1 MARTVRSSVLLCV
14 ALALGPAAGRAAGPA
29 PAPPKAPYVRKDV
42 CPLECC
48 TNGPWTARVPL
59 QALRRASA
67 QSPAAFALQPGE
79 TFQALTGD
87 LQTLQ
92 LGFVMVLRPFQKQ
105 GKSFQP
111 GDIFY
116 ILSYQAWDY
125 LIWQRGQV
133 LGVPAFWG
141 TSGDPDRKTALLKAE
156 PVMVWWVQ
164 VRNGAGQT
172 GWLPLRLLRT
182 ADGMAVAE
190 EIDDMNDC
198 G

>member
-1 MARTVRSSVLLCV
+1 VCL
-14 ALALGPAAGRAAGPA
+14 ALAPAALLAAGAAP
-29 PAPPKAPYVRKDV
+29 PAPPKAPYLRKEV

-48 TNGPWTARVPL
+48 TFGSWTARAPL
-59 QALRRASA
+59 QTYQRAA
-67 QSPAAFALQPGE
+67 ANGPKAFALQPGE
-79 TFQALTGD
+79 SFRALTGD
-87 LQTLQ
+87 LHTLQ

-105 GKSFQP
+105 GKRFEP

-116 ILSYQAWDY
+116 IVSYQAWDH

-141 TSGDPDRKTALLKAE
+141 TSGDPDRETALLKAE

-172 GWLPLRLLRT
+172 GWLPLRLQRT
-182 ADGMAVAE
+182 EDGMTVAE
-190 EIDDMNDC
+190 DIDDMNDC

>member
-1 MARTVRSSVLLCV
+1 MRARLAALSLGLAGMAW
-14 ALALGPAAGRAAGPA
+14 AGGAAA
-29 PAPPKAPYVRKDV
+29 PAPPKPPYVRAAA

-48 TNGPWTARVPL
+48 AYGTWTARVPL
-59 QALRRASA
+59 QAYQRAA
-67 QSPAAFALQPGE
+67 GTAPKAFVIGAGE
-79 TFQALTGD
+79 TFLAEGGD
-87 LQTLQ
+87 LRTEQ

-105 GKSFQP
+105 GRRFEA

-141 TSGDPDRKTALLKAE
+141 TSGDPDRETALLKAE
-156 PVMVWWVQ
+156 PVMVWWVR
-164 VRNGAGQT
+164 VRNGAGQA

>member
-1 MARTVRSSVLLCV
+1 MRRPVPAGPLL
-14 ALALGPAAGRAAGPA
+14 AALGYAAAATAAGPVS
-29 PAPPKAPYVRKDV
+29 PAPPKAPFIRTAA

-48 TNGPWTARVPL
+48 AYGTWTARVPL
-59 QALRRASA
+59 QAYQRAA
-67 QSPAAFALQPGE
+67 RTAPKAFSIGTGE
-79 TFQALTGD
+79 TFQAEGGD
-87 LQTLQ
+87 LWTEQ

-105 GKSFQP
+105 GRRFEP

-141 TSGDPDRKTALLKAE
+141 TGDPDRETALLKAE
-156 PVMVWWVQ
+156 PAMVWWVR
-164 VRNGAGQT
+164 VKNAAGVT
-172 GWLPLRLLRT
+172 GWIPLRLQRST
-182 ADGMAVAE
+182 DGMTVAE
-190 EIDDMNDC
+190 EINGMNDC

>member
-1 MARTVRSSVLLCV
+1 MRRR
-14 ALALGPAAGRAAGPA
+14 LALLLLGFSAAVWAAGTAA
-29 PAPPKAPYVRKDV
+29 PAPPKAPFVRKEV

-48 TNGPWTARVPL
+48 TFGSWTARVPL
-59 QALRRASA
+59 QAYQRAVA
-67 QSPAAFALQPGE
+67 NGPKAFALRPGE
-79 TFQALTGD
+79 SFQAISGD

-105 GKSFQP
+105 GKRFEP

-141 TSGDPDRKTALLKAE
+141 TFGGDPDRETALLKAE
-156 PVMVWWVQ
+156 PTMVWWVQ
-164 VRNGAGQT
+164 VRNSAGQT
-172 GWLPLRLLRT
+172 GWIPLQLKRS
-182 ADGMAVAE
+182 ADGMAVLE